1 MLEALAKELEGRFG
15 VEVILE
21 PSPAVLKK
29 PHVRLLPELIE
40 RERQGGHVVLQDNI
54 TLTTT
59 DDQGNQ
65 VQVPGARIGIP
76 YKVTIPVKLVFRS
89 FGANVQGSFLAQVL
103 KYSFLLSRVLEKEI
117 KVVLGEL
124 QPEEGVLVRGD
135 ALAVFRREEKGKFYN
150 VAENEEREAQMF
162 MYEEMWQGSFMFLA
176 YDVYEVPKVQQV
188 TATNKATG
196 SQISVP

>member
-135 ALAVFRREEKGKFYN
+135 AFAVFRREEKGKFYN